1 MLSANDFSKKQIIF
15 MFPKEGDKLTFSNDN
30 IVVKDK
36 AGKTKYQSTCYR
48 LFMLCIVGNISITS
62 GLIQRS
68 KKFGFSICLMSMTF
82 KVYEV
87 IGARMEGNTLL
98 RKHQY
103 TYEGTEIGI
112 RIEKNKIINQSEA
125 LRKIRVKN
133 QYIKEGIALLDSLSD
148 SLCENM
154 DYLTVM
160 GIEGN
165 AAKVYFPRMFDNV
178 NWNGRKPRIKND
190 YINVTLDIA
199 YTVLFNIV
207 DAMLQVYGFDTYYG
221 VFHKCFYMR
230 KSLVCDLME
239 PMRPI
244 VDYAIRKAIN
254 LGQCKKEDFDLYGSR
269 WYLQMKYN
277 ATYIQFI
284 MAAILDYK
292 DDIFLY
298 IQKYYRFF
306 MKMKSVEQFPSFELH

>member
-1 MLSANDFSKKQIIF
+1 
-15 MFPKEGDKLTFSNDN
+15 
-30 IVVKDK
+30 
-36 AGKTKYQSTCYR
+36 
-48 LFMLCIVGNISITS
+48 MLCIGGNISITS

-112 RIEKNKIINQSEA
+112 RIEKNKIINQSEM

-199 YTVLFNIV
+199 YTMLFNIV

-306 MKMKSVEQFPSFELH
+306 MKMKSVDQLPNFESK

>member
-1 MLSANDFSKKQIIF
+1 MLNANDFNKKQIIF
-15 MFPKEGDKLTFSNDN
+15 LIPKDGDKLTFSNDN

-36 AGKTKYQSTCYR
+36 NGKIKYQSTCYR
-48 LFMLCIVGNISITS
+48 LFMLCIVGNVSITS

-68 KKFGFSICLMSMTF
+68 KKFGFSICLMTTSF

-87 IGARMEGNTLL
+87 MGARMEGNTLL
-98 RKHQY
+98 RTNQY
-103 TYEGTEIGI
+103 KYNGKEIGTM
-112 RIEKNKIINQSEA
+112 IEKNKIANQSVA
-125 LRKIRVKN
+125 LKKIRN
-133 QYIKEGIALLDSLSD
+133 RNDYLNEGISILDNLANSLDSD
-148 SLCENM
+148 I
-154 DYLTVM
+154 DYLCVM

-178 NWNGRKPRIKND
+178 SWNGRKPRIKSD
-190 YINVTLDIA
+190 YLNVTLDIG
-199 YTVLFNIV
+199 YTMLFNIV

-221 VFHKCFYMR
+221 VFHRCFYMR

-254 LGQCKKEDFDLYGSR
+254 LGQCKMDDFELYGTR
-269 WYLQMKYN
+269 WCLKMKNN
-277 ATYIQFI
+277 ASYIQFI

-298 IQKYYRFF
+298 IQRYYRFF
-306 MKMKSVEQFPSFELH
+306 MKRKSVEQLPTFELH